1 MFPTRERYP
10 ACQDRSARA
19 DLSPMIFDG
28 SHALRFINQARAA
41 TGLPALTELPF
52 TGAVRVDE
60 RGCLLARALQ
70 AEVGGSAD
78 PRFSDHFVVRLGDHA
93 LARAVAGR
101 TGQPCNDRAEVL
113 LPEPLAR
120 LAVAFDRGQVKRIGA
135 RYVPPGQLSFDD
147 LEIDV
152 CQAAQ
157 VVGDLWLRPSTKK
170 ERHCSTADS
179 WPTGFSDRPRD
190 HSSSSTT
197 SSRGGDAG
205 GRFPRRTR
213 RRRLGRASVI
223 ARRTSTGSRWPAP
236 AAARTTA
243 AAVTAS
249 AASAAFAAAPGP
261 GRSPVPRRVL
271 LPAQAE
277 RRSHA
282 SRADTRP
289 LRSRREPSPAPI
301 EHALSAARRDTSSA
315 ARGGRAGGRR
325 TWAERTPP
333 GPPVLTTTHGQG
345 VTVTDLVAPVRSA

>member
-135 RYVPPGQLSFDD
+135 RYVAPGQLSFDD

-243 AAVTAS
+243 VAVTAS
-249 AASAAFAAAPGP
+249 AASAAAPRP
-261 GRSPVPRRVL
+261 GRSPGPDRVL
-271 LPAQAE
+271 RPAQAE
-277 RRSHA
+277 RPSYA
-282 SRADTRP
+282 PRADTRP
-289 LRSRREPSPAPI
+289 LPSRRRREPAPAPLR
-301 EHALSAARRDTSSA
+301 HALSAAHRDTSSA
-315 ARGGRAGGRR
+315 ARGGRPAVSGPGRNGLR
-325 TWAERTPP
+325 P
-333 GPPVLTTTHGQG
+333 GPPASPTTHGQSM
-345 VTVTDLVAPVRSA
+345 TVTDVLAPVRSA